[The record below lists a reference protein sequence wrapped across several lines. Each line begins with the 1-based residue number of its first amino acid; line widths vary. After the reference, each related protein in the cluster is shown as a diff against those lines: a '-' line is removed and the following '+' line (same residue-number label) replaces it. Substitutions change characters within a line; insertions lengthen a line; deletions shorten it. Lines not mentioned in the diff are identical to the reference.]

1 MLPTHLKKKYVQSL
15 SALVLNP
22 AWISDN
28 YQEYMYSF
36 FISLYDASESV
47 SFGITNH
54 QISEAKK

>member
-54 QISEAKK
+54 QISEEKK